1 MTVLRCT
8 AKLLKRLKLPPKPP
22 EPVAQANPLGE
33 WYADIDFWNRKPYVV
48 MLNAATGAVLVLNG
62 NAAGLRVLHER
73 ALLQFASLCEHFGI
87 RGPLV
92 DAELHGFHE
101 GFACAPTRDRS
112 LLASLNQRKNATWA
126 GFEYRGDS
134 LVDAALSDWEH
145 GLFQHPALGRNT
157 HHNMDWH
164 MPLDLLRQRLM
175 PAAQVIPFPSSP
187 STNPS
192 SQA

>member
-8 AKLLKRLKLPPKPP
+8 AKLLKRLKLPAKPP
-22 EPVAQANPLGE
+22 VPEAQANPLGE
-33 WYADIDFWNRKPYVV
+33 WYADIDFWNHKPFVL
-48 MLNAATGAVLVLNG
+48 MLNGATGATLLLNG

-73 ALLQFASLCEHFGI
+73 AAVQFASLCEYYGI
-87 RGPLV
+87 DSDKV
-92 DAELHGFHE
+92 DAEVAALQA
-101 GFACAPTRDRS
+101 GFAFGATADRS
-112 LLASLNQRKNATWA
+112 LLASMNQRKEMAWLR
-126 GFEYRGDS
+126 FEHDGYS
-134 LVDAALSDWEH
+134 LAEAALREWE
-145 GLFQHPALGRNT
+145 GFFKHPALSRNT

-187 STNPS
+187 STTPS

>member
-8 AKLLKRLKLPPKPP
+8 AKLLKRLKLPAKPP
-22 EPVAQANPLGE
+22 EPEPQANPLGE

-48 MLNAATGAVLVLNG
+48 MLNAATGATLMLNG
-62 NAAGLRVLHER
+62 NAAGLRMLHER
-73 ALLQFASLCEHFGI
+73 ALLQFASICEHFDL
-87 RGPLV
+87 RGPGV
-92 DAELHGFHE
+92 DAELHGFDA
-101 GFACAPTRDRS
+101 GFTFAATRDRS
-112 LLASLNQRKNATWA
+112 LLASMNQRKEMAWLR
-126 GFEYRGDS
+126 FEHDGYS
-134 LVDAALSDWEH
+134 LAEAALREWE
-145 GLFQHPALGRNT
+145 GFFKHPVLGRNT

-187 STNPS
+187 STTPS